1 MAIILVSQGVPL
13 HPDHEADLR
22 TIQARASELRF
33 NADHFDRHGQ
43 TIQAREA
50 RSMANVLECLIKPRE
65 EFGSRDPMGATADA
79 LRDQAEAR
87 AEDEVLKQQEH
98 MCNCVPD
105 EECCGGE
112 SDE

>member
-22 TIQARASELRF
+22 AIQARANELRL
-33 NADHFDRHGQ
+33 NADHFEGHGQ
-43 TIQAREA
+43 TIQAKEA
-50 RSMANVLECLIKPRE
+50 RSMANVLECLIEPR
-65 EFGSRDPMGATADA
+65 STSSDPMGAVADA
-79 LRDQAEAR
+79 LRDQTEAR

>member
-1 MAIILVSQGVPL
+1 MQENLF
-13 HPDHEADLR
+13 DL
-22 TIQARASELRF
+22 
-33 NADHFDRHGQ
+33 
-43 TIQAREA
+43 
-50 RSMANVLECLIKPRE
+50 
-65 EFGSRDPMGATADA
+65 DPMGAVADA